1 MERYQDLSGKSD
13 VWGFEYGPDSI
24 TIQFKDKSVY
34 IYNNASAGAEHIKNM
49 KKLAAAGRGLH
60 TYIQLNVQN
69 KYKVKLR

>member
-1 MERYQDLSGKSD
+1 LEKYRDLSRDSE

-34 IYNNASAGAEHIKNM
+34 LYNYASAGPEHIKNM

-60 TYIQLNVQN
+60 SYILLNVKT
-69 KYKVKLR
+69 KYTVKLR

>member
-13 VWGFEYGPDSI
+13 VCYFEVGPDSI
-24 TIQFKDKSVY
+24 TVQYKDKSVY

-49 KKLAAAGRGLH
+49 KKLATAGRGLN
-60 TYIQLNVQN
+60 TYILLNVRE